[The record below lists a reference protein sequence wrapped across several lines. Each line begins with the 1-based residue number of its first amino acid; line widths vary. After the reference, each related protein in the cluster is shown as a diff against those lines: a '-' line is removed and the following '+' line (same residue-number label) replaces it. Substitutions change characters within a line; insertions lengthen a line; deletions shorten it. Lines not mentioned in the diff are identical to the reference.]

1 MKFKSKLLTLT
12 LTGMIF
18 ISSAIPAA
26 AADIT
31 ALNTSQNQ
39 IANTAQSNSI
49 EAMSVD
55 VLGPHGQKLSDIG
68 QVLYTEIY
76 NAFSDPSV
84 SAYTI
89 FLDETKY
96 ASGISE
102 TTFRN
107 IKDSV
112 SLAVFLDHPE
122 LFWNHNY
129 NLSVGYKNSYNNII
143 DINVTALRYN
153 GYSNVSSKISAFNT
167 KCNNII
173 SQMNSNSDVKTD
185 RDKFLWI
192 QNYLIDNL
200 VYPSSNGNDYSN
212 YPIEQ
217 YPNYYNA
224 YGAIVNGTAVC
235 QGYAAAFKTLCDRAG
250 VDSAMVIGTK
260 NDGAHSW
267 NYAGLNNKWYLVDVT
282 NNDASSNHYKYF
294 LSANN
299 SEYEADLSCDDLTPQ
314 SSYAFK
320 LGDVNQDGLLTAND
334 SSELLSDIT
343 SNQIYY
349 YTYSEFIAADVNDD
363 GKLTASDCAYILQKV
378 LDNTFKFPAEQ

>member
-18 ISSAIPAA
+18 IGSAVPAA

-31 ALNTSQNQ
+31 TLNTSQNQ

-122 LFWNHNY
+122 LFWNHDY
-129 NLSVGYKNSYNNII
+129 NLSVGYKNSYNNVMDI
-143 DINVTALRYN
+143 DVTALRYN
-153 GYSNVSSKISAFNT
+153 GYNNASSKAALFNT
-167 KCNNII
+167 KCDTIMT
-173 SQMNSNSDVKTD
+173 QMYSDPDVKTD

-192 QNYLIDNL
+192 HNYLINC
-200 VYPSSNGNDYSN
+200 VAYPNSSGNDYTN

-217 YPNYYNA
+217 YPDYYNA

-267 NYAGLNNKWYLVDVT
+267 NYASLNNKWYLVDVT
-282 NNDASSNHYKYF
+282 QDDANKNNFFYF
-294 LSANN
+294 LSPNLN
-299 SEYEADLSCDDLTPQ
+299 GYKVDDLCNRLTPQ
-314 SSYAFK
+314 SSYAFR
-320 LGDVNQDGLLTAND
+320 LGDVDKDGLITAND
-334 SSELLSDIT
+334 ASKLLSDI
-343 SNQIYY
+343 NLNRIYNY
-349 YTYSEFIAADVNDD
+349 SYSEFIAADVDD
-363 GKLTASDCAYILQKV
+363 NGNLTANDCAYIHQKV
-378 LDNTFKFPAEQ
+378 LDGSFEFPAEK